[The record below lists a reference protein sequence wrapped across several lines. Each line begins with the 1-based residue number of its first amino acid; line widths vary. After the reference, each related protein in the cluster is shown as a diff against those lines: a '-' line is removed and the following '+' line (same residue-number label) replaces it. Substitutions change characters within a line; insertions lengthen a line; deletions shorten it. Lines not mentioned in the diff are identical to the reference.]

1 MMAAIR
7 YRANPPPPKK
17 TKRRFRQKPKH
28 NHAATDPLVNPGNPS
43 YCHQTRSK
51 AYSTRTH
58 HRMVL
63 LAQSPPSCRS
73 TRSLQVKKAVM
84 LGSQIPSAAWL
95 PQRRL
100 NSQGMTVFL
109 RAFLMPMPARS
120 ASTSLPKNFAP
131 ARVSHRR
138 EYSCPCKPRD
148 PPAWSWPSRLSRP
161 PAGPERA
168 GHPELVNRRERPS
181 AVVSNVQVLVGCRQQ
196 RSGKKRRQPVR
207 G

>member
-1 MMAAIR
+1 MEVSWPSCPGQTHKAAPTEYPGWAAIGLR
-7 YRANPPPPKK
+7 
-17 TKRRFRQKPKH
+17 
-28 NHAATDPLVNPGNPS
+28 
-43 YCHQTRSK
+43 TRLSN
-51 AYSTRTH
+51 
-58 HRMVL
+58 
-63 LAQSPPSCRS
+63 
-73 TRSLQVKKAVM
+73 
-84 LGSQIPSAAWL
+84 

-100 NSQGMTVFL
+100 VASAPTNSQGMTVFL
-109 RAFLMPMPARS
+109 RTFLMPMPARS
-120 ASTSLPKNFAP
+120 ASTSVPKNFAP